1 MQEDANNAD
10 PDDVDDP
17 GKVCCVLQ
25 ALTFSY
31 FHLLKKLNPLSFP
44 LSLYLSFYPSSL
56 DLFFEFVRSFF
67 FNSNE
72 RFLFT
77 VNI

>member
-31 FHLLKKLNPLSFP
+31 FHLLKKLIPLSP
-44 LSLYLSFYPSSL
+44 SLSLFIILSFLSRPFL
-56 DLFFEFVRSFF
+56 RVCPFF
-67 FNSNE
+67 FLK
-72 RFLFT
+72 F
-77 VNI
+77 